1 MQLDSKNRA
10 KLTDLGFCKPGAM
23 ISGSIVGT
31 PIHMAPELFS
41 GKYDNSV
48 DVYAFGILFWYICA
62 GHVRLPLA
70 YEQCA
75 SKDQLWNSVRK
86 GIRPER
92 LAHFE
97 DDCWELME
105 QCWSGDNAARPLLG
119 DVSPK
124 LKVIKERVELRDAQ
138 KRAGNPKYG
147 PNRVRASGST
157 HRTGSSSSRTSTPIN
172 VAPTR

>member
-1 MQLDSKNRA
+1 
-10 KLTDLGFCKPGAM
+10 M

-86 GIRPER
+86 GVRPER

-97 DDCWELME
+97 DDCWQLME
-105 QCWSGDNAARPLLG
+105 QCWSGDPSARPLLG
-119 DVSPK
+119 EVYPA
-124 LKVIKERVELRDAQ
+124 LKKIREKVELRDAQ
-138 KRAGNPKYG
+138 KRASNPKYG
-147 PNRVRASGST
+147 PSRTRSSASVQRSSGS
-157 HRTGSSSSRTSTPIN
+157 SKSKRTSNPAEVQQN
-172 VAPTR
+172 R

>member
-1 MQLDSKNRA
+1 
-10 KLTDLGFCKPGAM
+10 M

-86 GIRPER
+86 GVRPER

-97 DDCWELME
+97 DDCWHLME
-105 QCWSGDNAARPLLG
+105 QCWSGDPSTRPLLG
-119 DVSPK
+119 EVYPAMK
-124 LKVIKERVELRDAQ
+124 KIRERVELRDAQ
-138 KRAGNPKYG
+138 KRANNPKYV
-147 PNRVRASGST
+147 PSRSRSSANMQRAN
-157 HRTGSSSSRTSTPIN
+157 SSSKMKRTP
-172 VAPTR
+172 APTEAEQIR

>member
-1 MQLDSKNRA
+1 
-10 KLTDLGFCKPGAM
+10 M

-86 GIRPER
+86 GVRPER

-105 QCWSGDNAARPLLG
+105 QCWSGDSSARPLLG
-119 DVSPK
+119 EVYPA
-124 LKVIKERVELRDAQ
+124 LKKIRERVELRDAQ
-138 KRAGNPKYG
+138 KRANNPKYG
-147 PNRVRASGST
+147 TARQRST
-157 HRTGSSSSRTSTPIN
+157 AGIPRSNSSSRNKRTSNPVEVEQN
-172 VAPTR
+172 R